1 MAEAFEIAM
10 VLAFGAS
17 WPANVL
23 KSYRS
28 RSTQGKSLT
37 FLILIFTGYLCGIT
51 GKLLSDSPNWFVLFF
66 YILNSI
72 MVAVDIS
79 LYFRNYR
86 LDRKRKEGS
95 HVPQNS

>member
-1 MAEAFEIAM
+1 MDISGYFEIAM

-28 RSTQGKSLT
+28 RSAQGKSLT
-37 FLILIFTGYLCGIT
+37 FLVLIFTGYLCGIT
-51 GKLLSDSPNWFVLFF
+51 GKLLSTSVNWFVLFF

-72 MVAVDIS
+72 MVAVDIA
-79 LYFRNYR
+79 LYFRNRR
-86 LDRKRKEGS
+86 LDQKRKEDHYVS
-95 HVPQNS
+95 